1 MPARRSAAGALTFAL
16 AAGPM
21 ALLAAAPAH
30 ATGSGGSG
38 GKAGASVLRAGLDVS
53 LLNKSVNVPLR
64 TSLNEV
70 RAPGTAAR
78 TALAVTVDGVDK
90 GQPVSMLKA
99 DVATAKADVTGDRA
113 EGRAELAH
121 AKVHV
126 PGLPLLSLIEVEKIT
141 SRAVCVAGARP
152 EAGANALGRVT
163 VLGKRIT
170 LTAGGV
176 SRVRVPAVGEVTLTL
191 SKTDTTTRT
200 AAAAALELKVSV
212 NPLKLNVAEVEGVVT
227 LAETSCTTPQVQTVQ
242 REVPAAPKPPAAPA
256 VAAPAPQTVAAAP
269 VNLAETGGSPATPYL
284 VGGGALLLAAGGGAV
299 VWARGR
305 RTGADG

>member
-1 MPARRSAAGALTFAL
+1 MTFAL

-30 ATGSGGSG
+30 ATGSGGSTGSG
-38 GKAGASVLRAGLDVS
+38 GQATASVLRAGLDVS
-53 LLNKSVNVPLR
+53 LLNKSLNVPVR
-64 TSLNEV
+64 ASLNAV
-70 RAPGTAAR
+70 RAPGNAAR
-78 TALAVTVDGVDK
+78 TALTVTVDGVDK
-90 GQPVSMLKA
+90 GQPVSMLRA
-99 DVATAKADVTGDRA
+99 DVATAAADVTGDRA
-113 EGRAELAH
+113 QGRAELAH

-152 EAGANALGRVT
+152 EATANALGRVT
-163 VLGKRIT
+163 VLGKRVT

-176 SRVRVPAVGEVTLTL
+176 TRVRVPAVGEVSLTL

-227 LAETSCTTPQVQTVQ
+227 LAETGCTTPHVQTLKQ
-242 REVPAAPKPPAAPA
+242 QAPAPPAKPE
-256 VAAPAPQTVAAAP
+256 PQTVAATPA
-269 VNLAETGGSPATPYL
+269 NLAETGGSSATGYL
-284 VGGGALLLAAGGGAV
+284 MGGGAVLLAAGAGAV
-299 VWARGR
+299 VLARR
-305 RTGADG
+305 ARS